1 MTRLK
6 NAGNAAK
13 ERTDFDLAIK
23 CYEAAVKWQ
32 PWQRDLWQDLA
43 TAMLDS
49 GASEEVGLTITS
61 G

>member
-1 MTRLK
+1 MRLE
-6 NAGNAAK
+6 NAGDAAMQK
-13 ERTDFDLAIK
+13 KDFDLAIK

-49 GASEEVGLTITS
+49 GASKEVGLTITS